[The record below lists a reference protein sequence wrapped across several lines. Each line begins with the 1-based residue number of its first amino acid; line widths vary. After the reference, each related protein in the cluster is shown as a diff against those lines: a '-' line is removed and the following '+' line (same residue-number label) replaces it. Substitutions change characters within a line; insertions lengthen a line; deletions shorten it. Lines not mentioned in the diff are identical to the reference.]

1 MGVKNIGLAHQ
12 MKELILMTKW
22 SLEQAT
28 IFIPSNF
35 HNSYVLSGVMA
46 LSVVFVT
53 QPWAF
58 RVIPIMHFL
67 GNQC

>member
-12 MKELILMTKW
+12 MEELILMTKW

-35 HNSYVLSGVMA
+35 HNNYVLSGASFCGFCNSTMGIQSDPHYA
-46 LSVVFVT
+46 LL
-53 QPWAF
+53 
-58 RVIPIMHFL
+58 R
-67 GNQC
+67 

>member
-1 MGVKNIGLAHQ
+1 MGVCVKNVGLAHQ
-12 MKELILMTKW
+12 MEELILITKL

-28 IFIPSNF
+28 IFIQSKF
-35 HNSYVLSGVMA
+35 QNSSELSDVMA

-58 RVIPIMHFL
+58 RVIPIMHCL
-67 GNQC
+67 RN